1 MKGDQIFK
9 NGVKS
14 PVYKKLNMTLT
25 ELGYNEDLGRYR
37 QEQNLLSFEI
47 GRVIAEHRERYIVL
61 TEKCELEAEIIGHLR
76 FSATDRS
83 GFPAVGDWVALSV
96 FNEDEAIIHAIYPR
110 QSILERQAV
119 GRFGEKQIIA
129 TNIDYALIIQAVDRD
144 FNLNRLERYLAISY
158 AGNLEPVIIL
168 SKIDLVGQDELEDL
182 VDRIA
187 KRIKGIQT
195 IALSNISRDG
205 LDLLTQ
211 LLQKGKTYCFLGSS
225 GVGKSTLINN
235 LSGMDLMKTNSI
247 SDSTKKGRHVTSH
260 REMVF
265 LENGGIL
272 IDNPG
277 MREIGIVDSV
287 GGMEVTFDSIFNL
300 STACKFSDCQ
310 HIHEN
315 GCAVLEAV
323 ENGELDRAT
332 YENYMKMEREK
343 IHFQSSVAEKRMKDK
358 DFGKMIKNYKKSK
371 KQNEL

>member
-1 MKGDQIFK
+1 
-9 NGVKS
+9 
-14 PVYKKLNMTLT
+14 MTLT
-25 ELGYNEDLGRYR
+25 ELGYNDDLGRYR
-37 QEQNLLSFEI
+37 QEQNLLSYEI

-144 FNLNRLERYLAISY
+144 FNLNRLERYLSISY
-158 AGNLEPVIIL
+158 AGNLEPIIIL
-168 SKIDLVGQDELEDL
+168 SKIDLVGQDKLADL
-182 VDRIA
+182 VDRIT

-195 IALSNISRDG
+195 IPLSNISRDG
-205 LDLLTQ
+205 LEALTQ
-211 LLQKGKTYCFLGSS
+211 LIQKGKTYCFLGSS

-235 LSGMDLMKTNSI
+235 LSGKDLMKTNSI

-265 LENGGIL
+265 LESGGIL

-277 MREIGIVDSV
+277 MREIGIVDS
-287 GGMEVTFDSIFNL
+287 GIGMEVTFDSIFNL

-310 HIHEN
+310 HIHES
-315 GCAVLEAV
+315 GCAVLEALDK
-323 ENGELDRAT
+323 GELDRAT
-332 YENYMKMEREK
+332 YENYLKMEREK
-343 IHFQSSVAEKRMKDK
+343 IHFQSSIAEKRRKDK
-358 DFGKMIKNYKKSK
+358 EFGKMCKAFFKNK